1 MRKIIWITLTLVVFL
16 GCSNEP
22 GDLAEYEEAGRQAFL
37 KRDYVKAK
45 DYLGK
50 AAALESSNRE
60 VLYYLGLTYQ
70 REYYLDSAL
79 FYLKRADILHP
90 NDREIN
96 TVLYPIAA
104 ELKEWE
110 LAARALG
117 VLIATGDPIE
127 QHRER
132 LADLNAKMGNLVV
145 AFIHA
150 KELLKAEPNNP
161 DRYYQVAV
169 LAHQNDSADYALN
182 VVNQAL
188 DRFGAQKPFLVAKA
202 MILSAKGENTIA
214 ESILRPMFEA
224 DSSVENKMNLAAVLA
239 EQDARSKKEEARRLY
254 LEVRDYLGNL
264 PVIDSMLTELE
275 KDLQ

>member
-1 MRKIIWITLTLVVFL
+1 MRKTVWIVLLLATFCRCGSGPET
-16 GCSNEP
+16 
-22 GDLAEYEEAGRQAFL
+22 LAEYEEAGRQAFL
-37 KRDYVKAK
+37 NREYVKAK

-60 VLYYLGLTYQ
+60 VLYFLGLTYQ
-70 REYYLDSAL
+70 REYYLDSAM

-96 TVLYPIAA
+96 TVLYPIAV

-110 LAARALG
+110 LAARALM
-117 VLIATGDPIE
+117 VLVITGDPIE
-127 QHRER
+127 EHRER

-145 AFIHA
+145 AYIHA
-150 KELLKAEPNNP
+150 RELLKSEPDNP

-169 LAHQNDSADYALN
+169 LAHQNDSMDHAFE

-188 DRFGAQKPFLVAKA
+188 DRFGAQKRFLVAKA
-202 MILSAKGENTIA
+202 MILSAKQDHNGA
-214 ESILRPMFEA
+214 EEILRSILAA
-224 DSSVENKMNLAAVLA
+224 DSSAENKLNLAAVLA
-239 EQDARSKKEEARRLY
+239 ENDARSKKEEARRLY
-254 LEVRDYLGNL
+254 IEVRDYIGHL
-264 PVIDSMLTELE
+264 PLIDSMLTELE